1 MRHLFLKFTQGVVTY
16 LREFDSPIECLSHP
30 NKNSSL
36 LRRAKRSALGIYPLI
51 AFDD

>member
-30 NKNSSL
+30 NKKSFLSPSGQ
-36 LRRAKRSALGIYPLI
+36 RSALGIYPLI